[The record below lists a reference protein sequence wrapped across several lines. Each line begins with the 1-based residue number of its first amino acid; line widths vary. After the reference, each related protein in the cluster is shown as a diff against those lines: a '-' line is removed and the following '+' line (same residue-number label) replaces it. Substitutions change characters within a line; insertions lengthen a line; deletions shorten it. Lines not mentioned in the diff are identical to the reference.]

1 MLGDRA
7 HGTLGDD
14 VKGHADVTLVLRQQR
29 VGLREEVEQRGAVAP
44 ARVAVTHGVLLD
56 CGRESHH
63 FEGIELVALG
73 VDGEAALVDTDD
85 AGHLA
90 DARCRALADAKGSG
104 GGVALGFAAHVKP
117 ASRSFRE
124 RYADGLRFPQMN
136 SLGINQYNIINTTK
150 KQGLTLQIDCFIEGY
165 KALVH

>member
-14 VKGHADVTLVLRQQR
+14 TKGCADADLVQRQQR
-29 VGLREEVEQRGAVAP
+29 VGPREEVEQRGAVAL
-44 ARVAVTHGVLLD
+44 ARVAVVHGVLLD

-63 FEGIELVALG
+63 FEGIKLVALG

-90 DARCRALADAKGSG
+90 DARCRALLSAD
-104 GGVALGFAAHVKP
+104 GGVGRGVAHVKP

-150 KQGLTLQIDCFIEGY
+150 RQELTLQTDCFIEGY